1 MADRSLDVVIV
12 GAGAAGLAAA
22 ERLSASGLSIAI
34 LEARARAG
42 GRIFTRRVRGWPLP
56 IELGAEFVHGRR
68 DEVFEIAPEAGLLID
83 RLPDSSLQAT
93 ASGFRWQHDLWARFD
108 AVTRQMRRNGR
119 DRSVA
124 DFLRT
129 RRRMSPVEKRLAAA
143 MFEGY
148 HAAILERASEHAF
161 STRGEPRPSR
171 EDRMQFRVVSG
182 YGGVVD
188 WLRSRLD
195 PKRCRIRFSTAV
207 ERIRWRKGSVEVAT
221 AGGGKFRA
229 RHAIVTVPVGVLRA
243 GADGKSGI
251 EFDPDPPAQR
261 RALEKIE
268 MGQAVR
274 LVLLF
279 RQRFWEETPAIE
291 RLRARER
298 ENSEIAFLHSWDTA
312 FPTWWTAAPAQVPM
326 ITGWAGGPAAKALL
340 HLSKKRLLDRALETL
355 ESLFE
360 LRAARLRRLLIAGH
374 FHDWSADPWARGAY
388 SYETVGGAS
397 APDVLA
403 RPIAGTLH
411 FAGEATERNQ
421 SGTVPGA
428 IASGRRAARQ
438 ILG

>member
-1 MADRSLDVVIV
+1 MAERSLDVVIV

-22 ERLSASGLSIAI
+22 ERLSAAGLSIAI

-56 IELGAEFVHGRR
+56 IELGAEFVHGRS
-68 DEVFEIAPEAGLLID
+68 DEVFGIARNAGLLIE
-83 RLPDSSLQAT
+83 RLPDSRLQAT
-93 ASGFRWQHDLWARFD
+93 ASGFRSQHDLWSRFD
-108 AVTRQMRRNGR
+108 AVTRQMRTNGR

-124 DFLRT
+124 EFLRS
-129 RRRMSPVEKRLAAA
+129 RRRMSPAQKRLAAA

-161 STRGEPRPSR
+161 STRGKPRLSP

-182 YGGVVD
+182 YDGIVD

-195 PKRCRIRFSTAV
+195 PKRCPIRFSTAV

-221 AGGGKFRA
+221 KGSGQFRA
-229 RHAIVTVPVGVLRA
+229 RHAIVTASIGVLRH
-243 GADGKSGI
+243 GPSGKSAI
-251 EFDPDPPAQR
+251 EFDPDPPAHR

-268 MGQAVR
+268 MGDVVR
-274 LVLLF
+274 IVLLF
-279 RQRFWEETPAIE
+279 RRPFWEETRATE
-291 RLRARER
+291 RLRAREP
-298 ENSEIAFLHSWDTA
+298 ENSEIAFLHSWDAA

-326 ITGWAGGPAAKALL
+326 ITGWTAGPAAKALMPL
-340 HLSKKRLLDRALETL
+340 AKERILDRALQTL
-355 ESLFE
+355 ASLFE
-360 LRAARLRRLLIAGH
+360 LRATKVRRFLIAAH
-374 FHDWSADPWARGAY
+374 VHDWSADPYTRGAY
-388 SYETVGGAS
+388 SYEAVGGAS

-411 FAGEATERNQ
+411 FAGEATDRNQ

>member
-1 MADRSLDVVIV
+1 MAERSLDVVIV

-22 ERLSASGLSIAI
+22 ERLSAAGLSIVI

-56 IELGAEFVHGRR
+56 IELGAEFVHGRS
-68 DEVFEIAPEAGLLID
+68 DEIFEIAREAGLLID
-83 RLPDSSLQAT
+83 RLPDSHLQAT
-93 ASGFRWQHDLWARFD
+93 ASGFRWQHDLWARFE
-108 AVTRQMRRNGR
+108 AVTRQMRTNGR

-124 DFLRT
+124 EFLRT
-129 RRRMSPVEKRLAAA
+129 RRRISPAEKRLAAA

-148 HAAILERASEHAF
+148 HAAILDRASEHAF
-161 STRGEPRPSR
+161 STWGEPPLSP

-182 YGGVVD
+182 YDAVVD

-221 AGGGKFRA
+221 AGGGRVRA
-229 RHAIVTVPVGVLRA
+229 RHAIVAVPVGVLRA

-261 RALEKIE
+261 RALERLE
-268 MGQAVR
+268 MGQVVR
-274 LVLLF
+274 IVLRF
-279 RQRFWEETPAIE
+279 RRPFWEETPAVE
-291 RLRARER
+291 RLRAREP
-298 ENSEIAFLHSWDTA
+298 ENSEITFLQSWDAA

-340 HLSKKRLLDRALETL
+340 HLPKKQLLDRALETL

-360 LRAARLRRLLIAGH
+360 LRAPRLRRFLIAWH

-388 SYETVGGAS
+388 SYEAVGGAS
-397 APDVLA
+397 APEVLA

-411 FAGEATERNQ
+411 FAGEATDRNR

>member
-1 MADRSLDVVIV
+1 MAERSLDVVIV

-22 ERLSASGLSIAI
+22 ERLSAAGLSIAI

-56 IELGAEFVHGRR
+56 IELGAEFVHGRS
-68 DEVFEIAPEAGLLID
+68 DEVFEIAREAGLLID
-83 RLPDSSLQAT
+83 RLPDSRLQAT
-93 ASGFRWQHDLWARFD
+93 TSGFHWQHDLWARFD
-108 AVTRQMRRNGR
+108 AVTRQMRTTGR

-124 DFLRT
+124 EFLRT
-129 RRRMSPVEKRLAAA
+129 RRRISPAEKRLAAA
-143 MFEGY
+143 VFEGY

-161 STRGEPRPSR
+161 STRGKPPLSP
-171 EDRMQFRVVSG
+171 EDRMQFRFVSG
-182 YGGVVD
+182 YDGVVD

-221 AGGGKFRA
+221 AGGGRVRA
-229 RHAIVTVPVGVLRA
+229 RYAIVTVPVGVLRA

-261 RALEKIE
+261 RALERIE
-268 MGQAVR
+268 MGHVVR

-279 RQRFWEETPAIE
+279 RRPFWEETPGVE
-291 RLRARER
+291 RLRAREP
-298 ENSEIAFLHSWDTA
+298 ENSEIAFLHSWDAA

-326 ITGWAGGPAAKALL
+326 IIGWTGGPAAKALI
-340 HLSKKRLLDRALETL
+340 HLPKKRLLDRALETL

-360 LRAARLRRLLIAGH
+360 LRASRLRRLLIAGH

-388 SYETVGGAS
+388 SYEAVGGA
-397 APDVLA
+397 AAADVLA

-411 FAGEATERNQ
+411 FAGEATNRNQ

>member
-1 MADRSLDVVIV
+1 MAERSLDVVIV

-22 ERLSASGLSIAI
+22 ERLSAAGLSIAI

-56 IELGAEFVHGRR
+56 IELGAEFVHSRS
-68 DEVFEIAPEAGLLID
+68 DEIFEIAREAGLLID
-83 RLPDSSLQAT
+83 RLPDSHLQAT
-93 ASGFRWQHDLWARFD
+93 ASGFRSQHDLWARFD
-108 AVTRQMRRNGR
+108 AVTRQMRTTGR

-124 DFLRT
+124 EFLRT

-143 MFEGY
+143 MIESY

-161 STRGEPRPSR
+161 STRGEPRLSAG
-171 EDRMQFRVVSG
+171 EQMQFRVVSG
-182 YGGVVD
+182 YDRVTD
-188 WLRSRLD
+188 WFRSRLD

-207 ERIRWRKGSVEVAT
+207 KRIRWRKGSVEVAT
-221 AGGGKFRA
+221 AGGGKFRG
-229 RHAIVTVPVGVLRA
+229 RHAIVTVPIGVLKG
-243 GADGKSGI
+243 GADGQSGI

-268 MGQAVR
+268 MGQVVKV
-274 LVLLF
+274 VLLF
-279 RQRFWEETPAIE
+279 RRPFWEETRAVE
-291 RLRARER
+291 RLRAREP
-298 ENSEIAFLHSWDTA
+298 ENSEISFLHSWHAA

-326 ITGWAGGPAAKALL
+326 ITGWAAGPAASAFT
-340 HLSKKRLLDRALETL
+340 HLPKKQILDRALETL

-360 LRAARLRRLLIAGH
+360 LRSPPVRRFLIAGH
-374 FHDWSADPWARGAY
+374 VHDWSADPWARGAY
-388 SYETVGGAS
+388 SYEAVGGAS
-397 APDVLA
+397 APAVLA
-403 RPIAGTLH
+403 RPVAGTLH
-411 FAGEATERNQ
+411 FAGEATDRNQ